1 MWADIDRC
9 ASTVYLR
16 SIKGDWIY
24 IVNQSNHVH
33 SHHTYSTSHVAAVLS
48 AFTTRMHGW
57 VDACLIGARNL
68 TSSSSDYTT
77 TIYLSIVS
85 LGDHD
90 ERHR

>member
-24 IVNQSNHVH
+24 IVNQSYHMH
-33 SHHTYSTSHVAAVLS
+33 GHHTYSTSHVAAVL
-48 AFTTRMHGW
+48 T